1 MLLLSDAEESYR
13 CRRVKGRGRAFS
25 TAGGPERRVHAQHR
39 TKAMKKKRG
48 NWGKTPW
55 KIDFRA
61 KTKSLPKR
69 VDIAIVGGGF
79 TGLTASAMVKRLV
92 PEKSVLLLEAERVGN
107 GASGR
112 TGGMVLAETAA
123 GDLPGLGDVLKGYR
137 RILRELGVKADL
149 VLPGVWEVARGPRS
163 MDGKP
168 VRAMK
173 RSPMEW
179 HDLGT
184 LRAVAKVP
192 GGSVDPGKATAGL
205 ARTAQ
210 RAGAQIVEQT
220 TVEKVEFGEPLRLHV
235 RVSSKRRGE
244 SEGKTIL
251 AERALLATNAGSVD
265 LGEGLFSG
273 REPAEPKLTFALCT
287 ERLSKKSLRAMGL
300 GSGRPFYTVDLPY
313 LWGRQLPDGRL
324 IFGSG
329 LVPGWGESLRKE
341 SRNKNATEFSE
352 RKLWKGLEKV
362 DIRKGEAAERL
373 KSLEKRVRDL
383 HPVLRKIRVTH
394 RWGGPIL
401 ITGGFLPVFREH
413 PKSKRVV
420 VSGGYS
426 GHGVALSVYLGKW
439 AAEYLLGKRQLPK
452 WKLS

>member
-1 MLLLSDAEESYR
+1 
-13 CRRVKGRGRAFS
+13 
-25 TAGGPERRVHAQHR
+25 
-39 TKAMKKKRG
+39 
-48 NWGKTPW
+48 
-55 KIDFRA
+55 
-61 KTKSLPKR
+61 LPTR
-69 VDIAIVGGGF
+69 VDVAIVGGGF
-79 TGLTASAMVKRLV
+79 TGLTAAAMVKRLA

-149 VLPGVWEVARGPRS
+149 ALPGVWEVARGPRS

-173 RSPMEW
+173 RSPIEW
-179 HDLGT
+179 NDVGT
-184 LRAVAKVP
+184 LSAVAKVP
-192 GGSVDPGKATAGL
+192 GGSVDPGKVVEGL
-205 ARTAQ
+205 ARA
-210 RAGAQIVEQT
+210 AAKGGSQIAEDALVERLEFK
-220 TVEKVEFGEPLRLHV
+220 EKIELHV
-235 RVSSKRRGE
+235 MRGRGRGRK
-244 SEGKTIL
+244 SVIR
-251 AERALLATNAGSVD
+251 AERVLLATNAGALH
-265 LGEGLFSG
+265 LGERLFNG

-287 ERLSKKSLRAMGL
+287 ERLSKKSLRAIGL

-341 SRNKNATEFSE
+341 SRNKKAAEFSE
-352 RKLWKGLEKV
+352 EKLWKGLEKV
-362 DIRKGEAAERL
+362 DVRKGEAAERL
-373 KSLEKRVRDL
+373 ESLQKRVRGL
-383 HPVLRKIRVTH
+383 HPELRKIRVTQ

-401 ITGGFLPVFREH
+401 ITQGFLPVFREH
-413 PKSKRVV
+413 PKSRRVV
-420 VSGGYS
+420 VLGGYS

-439 AAEYLLGKRQLPK
+439 AAEHLVGRQKLPK
-452 WKLS
+452 WPMG